1 MAALALMVC
10 FAGCKKKVSP
20 LVGNWTFDSMDGMS
34 LSDLKDFEEVT
45 GTKIEYTVTLNADG
59 TGEMKAMGQ
68 TAKLKWDEASKTVEV
83 DGEKVPLTLK
93 EDGKLSLKLDESEIV
108 FAKQK

>member
-1 MAALALMVC
+1 
-10 FAGCKKKVSP
+10 
-20 LVGNWTFDSMDGMS
+20 
-34 LSDLKDFEEVT
+34 
-45 GTKIEYTVTLNADG
+45 
-59 TGEMKAMGQ
+59 MKAMGQ

>member
-1 MAALALMVC
+1 
-10 FAGCKKKVSP
+10 
-20 LVGNWTFDSMDGMS
+20 
-34 LSDLKDFEEVT
+34 
-45 GTKIEYTVTLNADG
+45 
-59 TGEMKAMGQ
+59 MKAMGQ

-93 EDGKLSLKLDESEIV
+93 EDGKISLTEDGAEMV